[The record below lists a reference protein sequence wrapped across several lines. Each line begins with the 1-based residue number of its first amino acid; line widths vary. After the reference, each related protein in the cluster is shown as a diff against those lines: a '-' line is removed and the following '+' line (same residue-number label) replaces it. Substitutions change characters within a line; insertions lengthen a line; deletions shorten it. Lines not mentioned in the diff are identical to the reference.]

1 MSAYTKAVVVL
12 PHSLIE
18 RHPLLEKDSLVVMV
32 EDRRF
37 FTDFMYHKQKLVLH
51 RASMKAYQ
59 QMLERKE
66 YDVLYIEY
74 NKADTLFDIL
84 EKKKIQ
90 TVHLLDVADHAV
102 QKRMTKEAKSHSINL
117 VIHESPV
124 FLSSRSYLQETLGDH
139 DHYLM
144 NSFYITQRKHL
155 DILMVRGKPAGG
167 QWNYDKLNRQP
178 MPKGLSIPPLK
189 HACPSS
195 NVHLQEARAYVTKHF
210 NSHPGSLDHFV
221 YPITHAQARSMYE
234 RFLEQRFA
242 VFGPY
247 QDAIVPDEPFLFHSL
262 LSSSLNS
269 GLITPD
275 EVVSTALQFAKEHKT
290 PINSLE
296 GFIRQIIGWR
306 EFVRGIYLIKG
317 EEQRS
322 SNFFNHTKKLSS
334 SFWDATTGLEPIDT
348 TIKKI
353 MSHAYAHHIER
364 LMILGNCM
372 LLCQIEPDDV
382 YQWFMELFIDAYDWV
397 MVPNVYGMS
406 QYADGGLMTTKPY
419 ISGSNYIRTMSSY
432 KKGSWCTIWD
442 ALYWRFIA
450 KHEKIIAKNHR
461 LGMMAVYLRRL
472 SSEKLDQHIRV
483 AEAFIKQL

>member
-1 MSAYTKAVVVL
+1 MSVITEAVIIV
-12 PHSLIE
+12 PHSLFE
-18 RHPLLEKDSLVVMV
+18 HHPLLDEHRLVVMV

-37 FTDFMYHKQKLVLH
+37 FTDFSYHKQKLLLH

-59 QMLERKE
+59 E
-66 YDVLYIEY
+66 
-74 NKADTLFDIL
+74 AL
-84 EKKKIQ
+84 EKKGYAVHYIDYDAADDLFETLRKKKIH
-90 TVHLLDVADHAV
+90 TAHLLDLADHALE
-102 QKRMTKEAKSHSINL
+102 KRMFKQAKHHSITL
-117 VIHESPV
+117 VIHETPL
-124 FLSSRSYLQETLGDH
+124 FLSSRAYLEETLGDH

-144 NSFYITQRKHL
+144 NTFYINQRKHL

-167 QWNYDKLNRQP
+167 HWNYDKLNRKAA
-178 MPKGLSIPPLK
+178 PKGLTVPLIK
-189 HACPSS
+189 PACPAH
-195 NVHLQEARAYVTKHF
+195 NAHLHEARSYVANHF
-210 NSHPGSLDHFV
+210 KDNPGSLDEFV
-221 YPITHAQARSMYE
+221 YPITHTQARKLYE

-242 VFGPY
+242 NFGPY
-247 QDAIVPDEPFLFHSL
+247 QDAIIPDEPFLFHSL
-262 LSSSLNS
+262 LSSSLNI
-269 GLITPD
+269 GLITPQ
-275 EVVSTALQFAKEHKT
+275 EVIETALAFAKEHKT

-317 EEQRS
+317 EAQRA
-322 SNFFNHTKKLSS
+322 SNFFGHTKKLSQ
-334 SFWDATTGLEPIDT
+334 SFWEGTTGLEPVDT
-348 TIKKI
+348 TINKV
-353 MSHAYAHHIER
+353 MTNAYAHHIER

-372 LLCQIEPDDV
+372 LLCQTEPDDV
-382 YQWFMELFIDAYDWV
+382 YRWFMELFIDAYDWV

-432 KKGSWCTIWD
+432 PKGDWCAIWD

-472 SSEKLDQHIRV
+472 SQEKLDQHIRV
-483 AEAFIKQL
+483 AETFIKQL